1 MAQESQCFPVGG
13 GWVDSLFFPLIL
25 IAVLWCTF
33 WFMLPSTWADSCLRW
48 LLMSEVVGLPRNEFK
63 IFINIASSFSKK
75 HYLPAD
81 TRFPLCP
88 PLATPPFFMLFDFC
102 HSDGWTMVSLH
113 GCTFVP
119 LLFILGSSSSQVS
132 AFPSGPGKRQSLQDS
147 VTILRPRAPG
157 QLGSCPRV
165 DTSLFLFWKAPKSAL
180 PGLDIP
186 GSPAS
191 LQILAG
197 VVRKALLWIS
207 LLKWIH
213 PLPSSSSLATI
224 WVFSLCQA
232 LGGSHGLLI

>member
-1 MAQESQCFPVGG
+1 MKLLGYPV
-13 GWVDSLFFPLIL
+13 
-25 IAVLWCTF
+25 
-33 WFMLPSTWADSCLRW
+33 
-48 LLMSEVVGLPRNEFK
+48 NEFK

-75 HYLPAD
+75 HHLPAD

-88 PLATPPFFMLFDFC
+88 PLATPPFLMLFDFC
-102 HSDGWTMVSLH
+102 HSDGWTMVSHH

-119 LLFILGSSSSQVS
+119 LLFIPRSSSSQVS

-197 VVRKALLWIS
+197 AVRKALLWIS
-207 LLKWIH
+207 LLHYHCRH
-213 PLPSSSSLATI
+213 PWQQSECLVCVRLWVDHRGYSFHSHHSLVRKGVVLLPP
-224 WVFSLCQA
+224 LCQ
-232 LGGSHGLLI
+232 LGDIRTEID